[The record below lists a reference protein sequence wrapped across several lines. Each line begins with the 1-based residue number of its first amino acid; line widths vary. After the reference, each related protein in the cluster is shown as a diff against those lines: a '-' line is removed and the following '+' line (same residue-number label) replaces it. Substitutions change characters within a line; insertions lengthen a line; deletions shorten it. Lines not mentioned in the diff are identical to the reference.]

1 MTPSGAGETFPVR
14 PELVD
19 ESCIPGAV
27 LLSLQALIVSLV
39 KAGLTT
45 YSADDSSP
53 ASLALSRSELQTVAD
68 GYALVAATM
77 ATREV

>member
-1 MTPSGAGETFPVR
+1 MTPSGAGETFPAR

-27 LLSLQALIVSLV
+27 LLSLRALTVSLV
-39 KAGLTT
+39 KVGLTT
-45 YSADDSSP
+45 YSADDGSP
-53 ASLALSRSELQTVAD
+53 ASLALSRSEVRTVAD